1 MPRPPAPKSK
11 AAKASGPPMGLIGA
25 VTAVV
30 VAIVAVVVYL
40 AARGDGLDAAGGA
53 NALPE
58 GGGLV
63 VNPEVENVPEVI
75 IYEDFQCPFC
85 GQLEQTSGQQIIAAA
100 ESGDI
105 KLTYIFM
112 SFLDGAAGNQSSSRA
127 ANAAVCS
134 ADAGAL
140 PEFVTTVF
148 EQQPQEGVG
157 YEDQV
162 FLDAAESVGVEGE
175 QLQEFTTCVEDQE
188 YQDYVQDMAERSSE
202 DGVTS
207 TPTVTVD
214 GEQLGQEQMQ
224 QLLSDPASF
233 ESVLA
238 ESQ

>member
-30 VAIVAVVVYL
+30 VALVAVLVYL
-40 AARGDGLDAAGGA
+40 AARDDGLDASGSAS
-53 NALPE
+53 ALPE

-63 VNPEVENVPEVI
+63 VNPEVEDVPEVH

-85 GQLEQTSGQQIIAAA
+85 GQLEQTSGQSIVEAAQA
-100 ESGDI
+100 GDI
-105 KLTYIFM
+105 KLTYTFM
-112 SFLDGAAGNQSSSRA
+112 SFLDGASGNQSSSRA

-134 ADAGAL
+134 ADVGIL
-140 PEFVTTVF
+140 PEFVQTVF

-162 FLDAAESVGVEGE
+162 FLDAAESAGLSGDELEEFTGCVEG
-175 QLQEFTTCVEDQE
+175 QD
-188 YQDYVQDMAERSSE
+188 YQDYVQDMATRSTE

-207 TPTVTVD
+207 TPTITVD
-214 GEQLGQEQMQ
+214 GEPLSQEQVQ
-224 QLLSDPASF
+224 QLLSDPTSF
-233 ESVLA
+233 EAVLA
-238 ESQ
+238 ETQ

>member
-11 AAKASGPPMGLIGA
+11 LAKAPGPPMGLIGA
-25 VTAVV
+25 VTAVI

-40 AARGDGLDAAGGA
+40 AARGDGLDASGSA

-63 VNPEVENVPEVI
+63 VNPDVENVPEVH

-85 GQLEQTSGQQIIAAA
+85 GQLEQTSGQAIVDAA
-100 ESGDI
+100 EAGDI
-105 KLTYIFM
+105 SLTYTFM
-112 SFLDGAAGNQSSSRA
+112 SFLDGASGNQSSSRA

-134 ADAGAL
+134 ADAGVL
-140 PEFVTTVF
+140 SEFVLTVF
-148 EQQPQEGVG
+148 ADQPAEGVG

-162 FLDAAESVGVEGE
+162 FLDAAESAGVEGE
-175 QLQEFTTCVEDQE
+175 ALEEFTSCVEGQE
-188 YQDYVQDMAERSSE
+188 YQSYVQDMADRSTE

-207 TPTVTVD
+207 TPTITID
-214 GEQLGQEQMQ
+214 GETLDQQQMQ
-224 QLLSDPASF
+224 QLLSDPTAF
-233 ESVLA
+233 DAILA

>member
-1 MPRPPAPKSK
+1 
-11 AAKASGPPMGLIGA
+11 MGLIGA

-30 VAIVAVVVYL
+30 VALVAVLVYL
-40 AARGDGLDAAGGA
+40 AARGDGLDASGGA

-63 VNPEVENVPEVI
+63 VNPDVENVPEVI
-75 IYEDFQCPFC
+75 VYEDFQCPFC
-85 GQLEQTSGQQIIAAA
+85 GQLEQTSGETIIEAA
-100 ESGDI
+100 EAGDI

-112 SFLDGAAGNQSSSRA
+112 SFLDGASGNESSSRA

-140 PEFVTTVF
+140 PEFVLTVF

-175 QLQEFTTCVEDQE
+175 QLEEFTSCVEERE
-188 YQDYVQDMAERSSE
+188 YQSYVQDMGERATE
-202 DGVTS
+202 NGVTA
-207 TPTVTVD
+207 TPTITVD
-214 GEQLGQEQMQ
+214 GEPVGQEQMQ
-224 QLLSDPASF
+224 QLLSDPTSF

-238 ESQ
+238 ETQ